1 MSDDSQKLIDV
12 AFQMC
17 LMIHEK
23 REYFEGKTKEEV
35 TAWITRQLECCGF
48 DAAPSNSQPVAK
60 RKRKKPL
67 KGE

>member
-48 DAAPSNSQPVAK
+48 DATPSLDLTATK
-60 RKRKKPL
+60 RKHKKPL

>member
-1 MSDDSQKLIDV
+1 
-12 AFQMC
+12 
-17 LMIHEK
+17 MIHEK

-48 DAAPSNSQPVAK
+48 DATPSLDLTATK
-60 RKRKKPL
+60 RKHKKPL